1 MICGSQRVGR
11 RLSQRVLSRSHR
23 QTDEQWVSAQA
34 DTIRKGQSRTE
45 TSVVAMIYE
54 RYKAV
59 TLHDPSST

>member
-1 MICGSQRVGR
+1 MGR

-23 QTDEQWVSAQA
+23 QTDEEWVSAQA
-34 DTIRKGQSRTE
+34 DSIRKGQSRTE
-45 TSVVAMIYE
+45 TGVAAMLYE